1 MSTMYRIEDAKL
13 NKNLISDEICLT
25 KINKQHGVGPKG
37 PKQLTIR
44 EILVDFINEQRAFNK
59 KVVARLDAIEKRLDN
74 IVAKN
79 NLIE

>member
-13 NKNLISDEICLT
+13 NKSLINDEICLT
-25 KINKQHGVGPKG
+25 RIN
-37 PKQLTIR
+37 KQLTIR

-59 KVVARLDAIEKRLDN
+59 KVVVRLDAIEKRLDN